1 MSGVRPECS
10 DGALAIEIGAIGE
23 HGHTAGCTSGI
34 ADHDE
39 EAESSRTAMSDGSV
53 LTSTSFSVSC
63 GNRAGA
69 CSTSFAT
76 RRLSVDEMFSSIGF
90 IRDVEW
96 TRNLLK
102 WFVGGY
108 NSTHRY
114 CAYVFGSGGEGKT
127 RVVRELVRGMKVFEC
142 RLTEPYAF
150 DGFASD
156 TDILLVE
163 DVNWSC
169 FHTTLRS
176 TLLSI
181 TARQPAVIQRKY
193 KPQITV
199 LNDKVLTLFTSN
211 FKLPSDVALRRRC
224 FVVWAKT
231 AACID
236 AVPISQ
242 DDPGDDD
249 ASYVNP
255 RLTGAVEDRASG
267 KPNSWV
273 WHNP

>member
-1 MSGVRPECS
+1 MSGAKPECS
-10 DGALAIEIGAIGE
+10 DSTPAFESGDIGG
-23 HGHTAGCTSGI
+23 HGRNVGFTSGVV
-34 ADHDE
+34 DRDE
-39 EAESSRTAMSDGSV
+39 QAESSHTAVSDVSV
-53 LTSTSFSVSC
+53 LTAASSSVCC
-63 GNRAGA
+63 GYRAGD
-69 CSTSFAT
+69 CSTTSET

-108 NSTHRY
+108 NNTHRY

-127 RVVRELVRGMKVFEC
+127 RLVRALAYGMNVFEC

-150 DGFASD
+150 DGFNSS
-156 TDILLVE
+156 TDVLLVE

-199 LNDKVLTLFTSN
+199 VNDKVLTLFTSN
-211 FKLPSDVALRRRC
+211 FKLPNDVALRRRC

-231 AACID
+231 AACMD
-236 AVPISQ
+236 AVPTSQ

-255 RLTGAVEDRASG
+255 GLIGTGGDRASG
-267 KPNSWV
+267 KPDSWA
-273 WHNP
+273 WHNQ